1 MKIYFH
7 LNLDGFSNCYL
18 VANEDSRQ
26 ALIIDPCRVTTELL
40 EQIEREPYSLVA
52 VLITHSHM
60 THLRG
65 LAVLR
70 KIYTP
75 KVYAADYEVA
85 GSETMVLKDDGM
97 LQIAGLRVGYMSVP
111 GHSADSIVYKIGQ
124 ALFTGDTITAGMI
137 GDTTS
142 SYARH
147 TLINNIEAKL
157 LSQQE
162 DVIIMPG
169 HGPPSSVGAEK
180 KFNAAFQ
187 PLSNHITDFEK

>member
-7 LNLDGFSNCYL
+7 LNLDGFTNCYL

-97 LQIAGLRVGYMSVP
+97 LQIAGLRVGYMSVS

-187 PLSNHITDFEK
+187 PLSNRITDFEK

>member
-187 PLSNHITDFEK
+187 PLSRITDFEK

>member
-75 KVYAADYEVA
+75 KIYAADYEVA

-124 ALFTGDTITAGMI
+124 ALFTGDTPVFHPFVFTAQ
-137 GDTTS
+137 TF
-142 SYARH
+142 
-147 TLINNIEAKL
+147 
-157 LSQQE
+157 
-162 DVIIMPG
+162 VILDRSENLG
-169 HGPPSSVGAEK
+169 TE
-180 KFNAAFQ
+180 
-187 PLSNHITDFEK
+187 

>member
-18 VANEDSRQ
+18 VVNEVSRQ
-26 ALIIDPCRVTTELL
+26 ALIIDPCRVTTDLL
-40 EQIEREPYSLVA
+40 EQIERGPYSLAA
-52 VLITHSHM
+52 VLITHSHPA
-60 THLRG
+60 HLRG
-65 LAVLR
+65 LSVLR

-75 KVYAADYEVA
+75 KIYAADYEVA

-97 LQIAGLRVGYMSVP
+97 LQIAGLRVGYLAVP

-124 ALFTGDTITAGMI
+124 ALFTGDTLTAGMI
-137 GDTTS
+137 GNTAS

-147 TLINNIEAKL
+147 TLINNIEVKI

-162 DVIIMPG
+162 DVVIMPG

-180 KFNAAFQ
+180 KFNAAFAPAPDHEPQ
-187 PLSNHITDFEK
+187 QA